1 MTNHFH
7 IYATGTCQFCIEAIK
22 ILENSGYEYVLTM
35 LDKSPE
41 FRNQLKKKWKW
52 DTVPIILVRD
62 INGQE
67 CLVGGCSDLKEYFEI
82 KNNSDECKEECSIE

>member
-7 IYATGTCQFCIEAIK
+7 IYATGTCPFCIEAIK

>member
-7 IYATGTCQFCIEAIK
+7 IYATGTCPFCIEAIK
-22 ILENSGYEYVLTM
+22 ILENSGHEYVLTM

>member
-7 IYATGTCQFCIEAIK
+7 IYATGTCPFCIEAIK

-82 KNNSDECKEECSIE
+82 KNNSDECKEECSK

>member
-1 MTNHFH
+1 
-7 IYATGTCQFCIEAIK
+7 
-22 ILENSGYEYVLTM
+22 M

>member
-7 IYATGTCQFCIEAIK
+7 IYATGTCPFCIEAIK

-52 DTVPIILVRD
+52 DTVPIILIRD

-82 KNNSDECKEECSIE
+82 KNNSAECKEECSIE